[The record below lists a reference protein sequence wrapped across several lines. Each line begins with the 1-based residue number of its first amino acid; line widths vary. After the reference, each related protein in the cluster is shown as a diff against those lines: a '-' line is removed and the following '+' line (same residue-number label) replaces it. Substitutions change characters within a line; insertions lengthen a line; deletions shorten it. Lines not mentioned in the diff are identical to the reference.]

1 MRVLLVNTPWA
12 AIDVPSLALGI
23 LRHSVRDALPDAEVE
38 VLHANLDYVDW
49 ITERFDFALADYTYY
64 SMDTYFLG
72 CGDWVFSSALYGD
85 PAWHL
90 AQFTEMYGAAM
101 TAEEMAM
108 NVRLHELAPQ
118 FITEL
123 AERIVAFGPDV
134 VGFTS
139 TFQQNAAALATA
151 REIKRINPGI
161 LTIFGG
167 ANCDGAQGEAM
178 HRNFPFVDFV
188 LRGEGEASFPA
199 FLRSLAGEQDFAA
212 VEGLCW
218 RPEPGVSTVNPMS
231 TSPLPPGAI
240 LSPDFDGFFERL
252 ELSTAS
258 SWIEGRLVIES
269 ARGCWWGEKHHCT
282 FCGLNGSFMQFR
294 SKSPSRFHDE
304 ILAMIE
310 RHQVL
315 DLIAV
320 DNILDME
327 YLGSVLPRLIEA
339 GYDLRVQYEVK
350 SNLRFDQLRTLADAG
365 VVSIQPGIE
374 SLSSSVLKLMDKGVT
389 GCQNIRILRDAQSL
403 DLTVLWNYLLG
414 FPGEDPGAYEAVIAQ
429 MPALHHLEPCS
440 GIARVAIERFSPFF
454 NRPELGFSELRP
466 AAQYAMIY
474 DLPERE
480 LFDFAYLFSAPER
493 GISTEVATRLDA
505 GVTDWQREHPAS
517 TLAYCD
523 LGDAV
528 VLVSN
533 RRHFDWRV
541 LEVADPV
548 ELAAFRLLE
557 QPRTVP
563 ALLRKLAE
571 AGHPNVTAADVG
583 ALLDRWLGL
592 GIVFQ
597 DERTFIHVVPLATNQ
612 ERVRLDFSK
621 LLAPRP
627 ATEPAALTAATA

>member
-38 VLHANLDYVDW
+38 VLNANLDYVDW
-49 ITERFDFALADYTYY
+49 ITERSDFGLADYTYY
-64 SMDTYFLG
+64 SLDTYFLG

-85 PAWHL
+85 PQWHVE
-90 AQFTEMYGAAM
+90 QFTEMYAAVM
-101 TAEEMAM
+101 TDEELAM
-108 NVRLHELAPQ
+108 NLRLHELAPQ
-118 FITEL
+118 FIAEL
-123 AERIVAFGPDV
+123 AGRIAAFEPDV

-151 REIKRINPGI
+151 RELKRINPAI
-161 LTIFGG
+161 VTIFGG

-178 HRNFPFVDFV
+178 HRNFDFVDYV

-199 FLRSLAGEQDFAA
+199 FLRALTGSQDFAK

-218 RPEPGVSTVNPMS
+218 RPEPGASAVNPMS
-231 TSPLPPGAI
+231 TSPLPPAAI
-240 LSPDFDGFFERL
+240 LSPDFEGFFERL

-258 SWIEGRLVIES
+258 SWIEGRLVIEG

-294 SKSPSRFHDE
+294 SKSPNSFHDE

-374 SLSSSVLKLMDKGVT
+374 SLSTSVLKLMDKGVT
-389 GCQNIRILRDAQSL
+389 GCQNIRMLRDSQSL

-414 FPGEDPGAYEAVIAQ
+414 FPDEDPDAYEAVIAQ
-429 MPALHHLEPCS
+429 LPALYHLEPCS
-440 GIARVAIERFSPFF
+440 GTSRVAIERFSPFF

-466 AAQYAMIY
+466 APQYAMIY

-480 LFDFAYLFSAPER
+480 LMDFAYLFAAPVR
-493 GISTEVATRLDA
+493 GIGADLADRLDRA
-505 GVTDWQREHPAS
+505 VTDWQQEHRAS
-517 TLAYCD
+517 SLSHTD
-523 LGDAV
+523 LGDRV
-528 VLVSN
+528 ILVSN
-533 RRHFDWRV
+533 RRHFDWH
-541 LEVADPV
+541 LLTLADPV
-548 ELAAFRLLE
+548 ELAVFRLLE

-563 ALLRKLAE
+563 VLVRKLAE
-571 AGHPNVTAADVG
+571 AGHAGADAPAVEAILARWTA
-583 ALLDRWLGL
+583 L
-592 GIVFQ
+592 GIVFH
-597 DERTFIHVVPLATNQ
+597 DDSAYIHVVPLATNQ
-612 ERVRLDFSK
+612 ELVRVDLRRTML
-621 LLAPRP
+621 PQP
-627 ATEPAALTAATA
+627 AAEPADLTPAIA